1 MQSTAAPSPSFAE
14 LTEIPDDAAVPWL
27 DRPGVDGSRLTPE
40 QRQWREHGY
49 LILPKFIPDDLLA
62 AYARWRAERRLPDNL
77 DAMPGPC
84 GYMFVP
90 EIRRIALYK
99 PLADVMQSLIGE
111 PLVLEFI
118 LSGWKSSE
126 RAWHQDDY
134 LNDATVNGYYAA
146 VWIAVDDID
155 PDAGPFEFVPGS
167 NRWPVMRREKVKA
180 LLTPEQANAD
190 IWPYHSQDF
199 VARAF
204 EVEIAERGASVK
216 PFLAKRGDALIWH
229 ARLLHRGSKPKNP
242 ALSRRSLICHYCGIS
257 KVHPEH
263 HELRYSAE
271 GVAYIHHRLLNFKDW
286 DPATTG
292 VHPFVPG

>member
-1 MQSTAAPSPSFAE
+1 M
-14 LTEIPDDAAVPWL
+14 VPWL
-27 DRPGVDGSRLTPE
+27 DRSDVDISQLSPE

-49 LILPKFIPDDLLA
+49 VILPKIVPEPLLA
-62 AYARWRAERRLPDNL
+62 DYARWREERRLPDEL
-77 DAMPGPC
+77 DAMPGAYA
-84 GYMFVP
+84 YMFVP

-99 PLADVMQSLIGE
+99 PVAEVMASLIGE
-111 PLVLEFI
+111 PLALEFI

-180 LLTPEQANAD
+180 LLTPEQANSD
-190 IWPYHSQDF
+190 LWPYHSQDF

-204 EVEIAERGASVK
+204 EAEIAGRGASVK

-229 ARLLHRGSKPKNP
+229 ARLLHRGSAPRNR
-242 ALSRRSLICHYCGIS
+242 ALVRRSLICHYCGIS
-257 KVHPEH
+257 KVRPEY
-263 HELRYSAE
+263 HEVRRSPE
-271 GVAYIHHRLLNFKDW
+271 GVPYIHHKLVKFEDW
-286 DPATTG
+286 DPAKTG
-292 VHPFVPG
+292 VRPFVPS